1 MTHRVR
7 LMSLIAAVTWLA
19 AVIAPSQQ
27 TADLNPTLELEKSTY
42 AADESIRFWI
52 GVTSAS
58 VIPEAL
64 RSSCLL
70 HWTRP
75 DGARHDEQVGWPQD
89 GNNSHGWQGGWGF
102 GKQDVSP
109 GRYFISFECAG
120 RQTKEQSF
128 EVVANPFTSGIRA
141 QWSFVDSISG
151 GGVPSRSAFLHL
163 ENGTGRMLRFA
174 KPGLTGSEVWL
185 QVRTLQPPAMAT
197 TFIPQSALL
206 RAAEIPLFSF
216 QKIDWGNQSKWPM
229 ITVAPGGSSD
239 RSVDLQTAWPFRNEQ
254 EYDVT
259 IETVLTVFIGE
270 SGDSDAG
277 LFPLRIPVSTT
288 THFR

>member
-1 MTHRVR
+1 MQDVLR
-7 LMSLIAAVTWLA
+7 LSIVAAAVWLA

-27 TADLNPTLELEKSTY
+27 TPDLTPTLELEKTTY

-58 VIPEAL
+58 EIPEAE

-120 RQTKEQSF
+120 RQTKDENF
-128 EVVANPFTSGIRA
+128 EVIANPFTSGIRA

-151 GGVPSRSAFLHL
+151 GGVRPRSAILHL
-163 ENGTGRMLRFA
+163 ENGTGRVLRFA

-197 TFIPQSALL
+197 AFIPQSALL
-206 RAAEIPLFSF
+206 RAEEIPSFSF
-216 QKIDWGNQSKWPM
+216 QKIEWGNQSKWPM

-239 RSVDLQTAWPFRNEQ
+239 RTVDLQSAWPLRNEQ
-254 EYDVT
+254 EYEVT